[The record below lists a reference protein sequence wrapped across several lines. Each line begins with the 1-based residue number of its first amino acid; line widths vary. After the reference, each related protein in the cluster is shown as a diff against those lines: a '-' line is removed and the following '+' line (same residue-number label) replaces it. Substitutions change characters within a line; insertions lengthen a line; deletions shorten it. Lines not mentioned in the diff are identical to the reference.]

1 MSPSIWTRC
10 AARCKPRTL
19 RLAAFRVVESQHV
32 VSTRKLVDS
41 GDEQALLEELVD
53 RVKPPLPA
61 DPEMRGLH
69 YLLSTPFRHPPLRYG
84 SRFGTRA
91 ERGIWYGSRELPTC
105 FSEVAYYRLLFLE
118 GTAADLGTLVVE
130 LTAFRVPIRSPKSVD
145 LTRAPFSAYA
155 GEISDK
161 VSYRASQI
169 LGAEMRAAGI
179 RGFLYASART
189 AGEGINVGLFGPEFE
204 TSRPTRYEA
213 WTCASSR
220 DAVEM
225 TQKSLG
231 SKHARFAFPRS
242 QFLVDGKLP
251 SPAT

>member
-10 AARCKPRTL
+10 ADRCRPRTITL
-19 RLAAFRVVESQHV
+19 VAHRVVESQHV

-61 DPEMRGLH
+61 DPELRKLH
-69 YLLSTPFRHPPLRYG
+69 YLLSTSFRHAPLRYG

-91 ERGIWYGSRELPTC
+91 ERGIWYGSRELSTC
-105 FSEVAYYRLLFLE
+105 FAEVAYYRLLFLE

-130 LTAFRVPIRSPKSVD
+130 LTAFRVPIRSPRSVD
-145 LTRAPFSAYA
+145 LTRPPFGDYEA
-155 GEISDK
+155 EISDK
-161 VSYRASQI
+161 VSYRAAQT

-189 AGEGINVGLFGPEFE
+189 AGKGTNVGLFVPGFAQNRP
-204 TSRPTRYEA
+204 SRFEA
-213 WTCASSR
+213 WTCAASR

-231 SKHARFAFPRS
+231 SKHERFSFPRA
-242 QFLVDGKLP
+242 QFLVDRKLP